1 MIIYLFVFCS
11 IFKLLTELKEDN
23 LGDDFPVISLFQKR
37 RHINKDGDIP
47 IHQLNSE
54 TWGMG
59 AYLAILEEG
68 EDNSEGLQKLANIVC
83 TKMNVFASK
92 SKSNCNPISYKGNL
106 TEGLTEEN
114 RKSLDYYIVTEYV
127 VKFARDYYSEEIDAD
142 TFLTDVD
149 LIDALFGRKENS
161 QNPMATMNRY
171 D

>member
-1 MIIYLFVFCS
+1 M
-11 IFKLLTELKEDN
+11 
-23 LGDDFPVISLFQKR
+23 FQKR
-37 RHINKDGDIP
+37 QNINKEGDIP

-92 SKSNCNPISYKGNL
+92 SKSNYNPISYKGHL
-106 TEGLTEEN
+106 TEGLTKEN
-114 RKSLDYYIVTEYV
+114 RESLDFYIVTEYV

-142 TFLTDVD
+142 TFLSDVN

-161 QNPMATMNRY
+161 EDPMETKNCY

>member
-1 MIIYLFVFCS
+1 MIIYLFVFRS

-37 RHINKDGDIP
+37 RHIEKDGDIP

-106 TEGLTEEN
+106 TEGLTKEN
-114 RKSLDYYIVTEYV
+114 RKSLDY
-127 VKFARDYYSEEIDAD
+127 
-142 TFLTDVD
+142 
-149 LIDALFGRKENS
+149 
-161 QNPMATMNRY
+161 
-171 D
+171 

>member
-1 MIIYLFVFCS
+1 
-11 IFKLLTELKEDN
+11 
-23 LGDDFPVISLFQKR
+23 
-37 RHINKDGDIP
+37 
-47 IHQLNSE
+47 
-54 TWGMG
+54 MG

-106 TEGLTEEN
+106 TEGFTEEN

-149 LIDALFGRKENS
+149 LIDSLFGRKENS
-161 QNPMATMNRY
+161 EEPMETMNRY

>member
-37 RHINKDGDIP
+37 RHIEKDGDIP

-114 RKSLDYYIVTEYV
+114 RKVLIITLSLSMWLNLLGITTQ
-127 VKFARDYYSEEIDAD
+127 KKLMLIL
-142 TFLTDVD
+142 FLLM
-149 LIDALFGRKENS
+149 LI
-161 QNPMATMNRY
+161 
-171 D
+171 